1 VFLIGDTSKV
11 WIVAY
16 VRETDVAKVQIG
28 ERLMF
33 KVLTQPDRVFETRID
48 YVAPGIDPDNR
59 RLLVRATVDNAD
71 GLLKP
76 EMFASVTI
84 VDSDGELMPAV
95 PLEAVIYEGSN
106 AHVWVVGDD
115 QGVELR
121 QIKLGQS
128 SARLIQVLDGL
139 RPGEKIV
146 TRGSLFIDRMAVAKQ
161 T

>member
-1 VFLIGDTSKV
+1 
-11 WIVAY
+11 
-16 VRETDVAKVQIG
+16 VQIG

-33 KVLTQPDRVFETRID
+33 RVMTQPDRVFETRID

-59 RLLVRATVDNAD
+59 RLLVRATVDNED

-84 VDSDGELMPAV
+84 VDSDGEPMPAV

-106 AHVWVVGDD
+106 SHVWVVGDD
-115 QGVELR
+115 QCVELR

-128 SARLIQVLDGL
+128 SGRLIQVLDGL

-146 TRGSLFIDRMAVAKQ
+146 ARGSLFIDRMAVAKQ